1 MSGKA
6 LAEFRADLAMAGS
19 VEAAASGWLRQLSEI
34 ELKDPAI
41 WISRFSDEEI
51 LARARELDRLGPT
64 GRPLFGLPFAVK
76 DNIDVR
82 GLSTTA
88 ACPAF
93 AYEPKED
100 AFVVRALLEAGGI
113 CVGKT
118 NLDQFATGLVGVRSP
133 YGVPKNAV
141 DPAYIPGG
149 SSSGSAVAVARGLV
163 AFALGTDTAGSGRV
177 PAAFNGIFG
186 WKPTRGLLSTRGVV
200 PACRSLDCVS
210 IFAASASDCAEVGL
224 VAAGYDEE
232 DAWSREVPTR
242 AGQGQKLPC
251 RIAIPLAEEMEWFGD
266 AESAECWQAAV
277 EHLREQGHAVI
288 EVSFRAF
295 FEAARLL
302 YEGPWVAERYSV
314 IRTLLQTQPEAVHPI
329 TREIIGGGERPAA
342 WETFVAID
350 RLAQLRRT
358 SEAVWEKVDALAL
371 PTTGTI
377 YRLEEVEA
385 EPFKLNS
392 NLGYYTNFFN
402 LLDLC
407 GLACP
412 AGWRRDGLPFGITFA
427 APAFADELV
436 WRLGGAD
443 LTRKAETA
451 TSSPRKELAVFGAH
465 MRGLPLSARLVELGG
480 EFLREA
486 TTAPQYQMVA
496 LDALRPG
503 VIRRTSGGSE
513 IALEVWSLP
522 AESLGILL
530 GEIPSPLGLGR
541 VQLSDGREICGF
553 LCEAYAAEGKL
564 DISALGGWR
573 SHLASRNPSG

>member
-1 MSGKA
+1 MSGKT
-6 LAEFRADLAMAGS
+6 LADFRADLVEAGS
-19 VEAAASGWLRQLSEI
+19 VETAAAGWLQRLREVEAI
-34 ELKDPAI
+34 DPAI
-41 WISRFSDEEI
+41 WISRFADDDI
-51 LARARELDRLGPT
+51 FARARELDRRGPA
-64 GRPLFGLPFAVK
+64 GLPLFGLPFAVK
-76 DNIDVR
+76 DNIDVL
-82 GLSTTA
+82 GLPTTA

-93 AYEPKED
+93 AYDPKED
-100 AFVVRALLEAGGI
+100 AFVVRALLDAGAI
-113 CVGKT
+113 CLGKT

-133 YGVPKNAV
+133 CGVPKNAV
-141 DPAYIPGG
+141 DPAYLPGG

-177 PAAFNGIFG
+177 PAAFNGIVG
-186 WKPTRGLLSTRGVV
+186 WKPTRGLLSARGVV

-210 IFAASASDCAEVGL
+210 IFAASTHDCAEVGRI
-224 VAAGYDEE
+224 AAGYDER
-232 DAWSREVPTR
+232 DVWSRR
-242 AGQGQKLPC
+242 ALNRGAQVKGACK
-251 RIAIPLAEEMEWFGD
+251 IAIPLAEELAWFGD

-277 EHLREQGHAVI
+277 ESLREQGHEII
-288 EVSFRAF
+288 ELSFQAF

-314 IRTLLQTQPEAVHPI
+314 IRTLLQTQPEVVHPV
-329 TREIIGGGERPAA
+329 TREIIAGGERPAA
-342 WETFVAID
+342 WETFLAMD
-350 RLAQLRRT
+350 RLAQLRRA

-377 YRLEEVEA
+377 YRLDEVEA
-385 EPFKLNS
+385 EPFKLNT

-412 AGWRRDGLPFGITFA
+412 AGWRKDGLPFGLTFA

-436 WRLGGAD
+436 WRLGGAEFSLD
-443 LTRKAETA
+443 LAA
-451 TSSPRKELAVFGAH
+451 PSSPRKELAVFGAH

-480 EFLREA
+480 EFIGEA
-486 TTAPQYQMVA
+486 TTAPHYQMVA
-496 LDALRPG
+496 LDQLRPG
-503 VIRRTSGGSE
+503 VIRRTDGGCE

-522 AESLGILL
+522 AESLGHLL

-564 DISALGGWR
+564 DISAVGGWR
-573 SHLASRNPSG
+573 NHLISRDSVK